1 MANISTYPI
10 GTPGAG
16 DLIPG
21 TQLFTDENGKTHNL
35 TKNFTVT
42 SIAGFSSATAA
53 YTTYV
58 ARFSQTGI
66 TAPQAGILQNTT
78 GKTFTWSRTGV
89 GDYLITTDT
98 AFDMAKVWINA
109 STVGDHTTNPAST
122 GVAVLSCAIGSTTT
136 IKVRQLDA
144 ADKSRVDVIEG
155 GNIEIRIY
163 S

>member
-58 ARFSQTGI
+58 ARFSQTG
-66 TAPQAGILQNTT
+66 TAAPQAGVLQNTT
-78 GKTFTWSRTGV
+78 GKTFTWSRTGP
-89 GDYLITTDT
+89 GDYAITTDT
-98 AFDMAKVWINA
+98 AFDTAKIWISA
-109 STVGDHTTNPAST
+109 SAGADSVTNPAST
-122 GVAVLSCAIGSTTT
+122 GAAVLSYATSSTTT

-144 ADKSRVDVIEG
+144 ANKTRVDVIEG